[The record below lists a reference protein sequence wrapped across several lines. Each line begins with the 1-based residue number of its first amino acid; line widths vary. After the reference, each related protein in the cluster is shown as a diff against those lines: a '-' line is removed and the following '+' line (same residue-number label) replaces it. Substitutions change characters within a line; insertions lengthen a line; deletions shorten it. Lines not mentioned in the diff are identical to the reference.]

1 MIGCSCKEEDKDAYL
16 YYILSV
22 HGQGRAI
29 VFCTSIAAL
38 RHIASL
44 LKILGIDVWTLHAQM
59 QQRARL
65 KVFHVLMSGS
75 LHCWML
81 ADVQN
86 FSFPWFF
93 WPIGLTFLR
102 PL

>member
-1 MIGCSCKEEDKDAYL
+1 MIGCRCKEEDKDAYL

-22 HGQGRAI
+22 HGQGRTI

-38 RHIASL
+38 RHISSL

-65 KVFHVLMSGS
+65 KVFHVLMSCS

-81 ADVQN
+81 LCTDVQK
-86 FSFPWFF
+86 F
-93 WPIGLTFLR
+93 
-102 PL
+102 